1 MDVETVQEVVC
12 YTVEYSTRNPIR
24 VRFDVLEQA
33 QEYYLVLRKNLR
45 KPKLYKDTVVTTRV
59 MLRGVQ

>member
-1 MDVETVQEVVC
+1 MDAETTSEQVC
-12 YTVEYSTRNPIR
+12 YTVEYSVKNPVR

-33 QEYYLVLRKNLR
+33 VEYYLVLRKNLR
-45 KPKLYKDTVVTTRV
+45 KPKLYQDSVITQRV